1 LPGRAKLAVS
11 RDRRH
16 RTKEFPRMQSRL
28 GRARAARRAL
38 AEPASAA
45 TARPATAATARP
57 ATAAAP
63 LAAGIDRVGHVG
75 RRGAGQSWFSIGFG
89 LTLGAMLAFLLVQ
102 AMLHIQSALI
112 LVLLSLFVAI
122 SLEPIVGWLCRLG
135 MRRGFGVAI
144 VLFLFAGILGGFLA
158 LVIPPVA
165 SETTS
170 FIHSIPG
177 WLQQMH
183 DHHSTL
189 GKLEDRFHLI
199 EKGQQQVSSGGAAP
213 TVLSGVLGA
222 SQLVLSTVTDF
233 IVVLTLTLYFLV
245 GMPAVKRFGY
255 RFVPGSHRPRV
266 EELSEEIL
274 IRIGRFM
281 LGNLATS
288 AVAGLATFGWLQITH
303 VPYSAALGIFVALMD
318 LVPMVG
324 STIGGIVVSLIAL
337 AVSLPVA
344 IATAVFYV
352 AFRLAEDYLI
362 MPRAMKYAVDVHPI
376 VTVVA
381 VLIGGALL
389 GIIGALVAIPVA
401 VALGL
406 ILDEVVF
413 PSIDNA

>member
-1 LPGRAKLAVS
+1 
-11 RDRRH
+11 
-16 RTKEFPRMQSRL
+16 MQSRFI
-28 GRARAARRAL
+28 RSHKVA
-38 AEPASAA
+38 AA
-45 TARPATAATARP
+45 TADN
-57 ATAAAP
+57 AAAP
-63 LAAGIDRVGHVG
+63 APTVAAGAAPSAALDPGRTVTG
-75 RRGAGQSWFSIGFG
+75 RRRNQSWFSIGFG
-89 LTLGAMLAFLLVQ
+89 LALGAMLAYLLVQ
-102 AMLHIQSALI
+102 ATLHIQGALI

-122 SLEPIVGWLCRLG
+122 SLEPVVSWLSGLG
-135 MRRGFGVAI
+135 MRRGFSVAI
-144 VLFLFAGILGGFLA
+144 VVLAFALLLGGFLA

-165 SETTS
+165 GETTT
-170 FIHSIPG
+170 FINSIPG
-177 WLQQMH
+177 WLQQLH

-199 EKGQQQVSSGGAAP
+199 EKGKQQVSSGSTAP
-213 TVLSGVLGA
+213 TVLNGVLGA

-233 IVVLTLTLYFLV
+233 VVVLTLTLYFLV

-255 RFVPGSHRPRV
+255 RFVPRSRRPRV
-266 EELSEEIL
+266 EELTEEIL
-274 IRIGRFM
+274 SRIGRFM
-281 LGNLATS
+281 LGNFATS
-288 AVAGLATFGWLQITH
+288 AVAGLATFGWLQLTH

-324 STIGGIVVSLIAL
+324 STIGGVVVSLIAL

-362 MPRAMKYAVDVHPI
+362 MPKAMKYAVDVHPI

-401 VALGL
+401 VAIGL
-406 ILDEVVF
+406 ILDEVIF
-413 PSIDNA
+413 PRINNA

>member
-1 LPGRAKLAVS
+1 MID
-11 RDRRH
+11 DR
-16 RTKEFPRMQSRL
+16 PDL
-28 GRARAARRAL
+28 RR
-38 AEPASAA
+38 P
-45 TARPATAATARP
+45 
-57 ATAAAP
+57 
-63 LAAGIDRVGHVG
+63 
-75 RRGAGQSWFSIGFG
+75 GQSWFAVGFG
-89 LTLGAMLAFLLVQ
+89 ITLGAMLAYLLVQ
-102 AMLHIQSALI
+102 ATLHVENALI

-122 SLEPIVGWLCRLG
+122 SLEPIVGWLAGFG
-135 MRRGFGVAI
+135 MRRGFAVAT
-144 VLFLFAGILGGFLA
+144 VLLAFAAVLGGFLA

-165 SETTS
+165 AETTT
-170 FIHSIPG
+170 FVHAIPS
-177 WLQQMH
+177 WLQQLH

-199 EKGQQQVSSGGAAP
+199 EKGQQQVTSGSTAP
-213 TVLSGVLGA
+213 TVLNGVLGA
-222 SQLVLSTVTDF
+222 GQVVLGTLTDF

-255 RFVPGSHRPRV
+255 RFVPGSRRPRV
-266 EELSEEIL
+266 EELTEEIL
-274 IRIGRFM
+274 TRIGRFM

-288 AVAGLATFGWLQITH
+288 AIAGLATFGWLQLTH

-324 STIGGIVVSLIAL
+324 STIGGVVVSLIAL
-337 AVSLPVA
+337 VVSLPVA

-381 VLIGGALL
+381 VLLGGALL

-406 ILDEVVF
+406 VLDEVIF
-413 PSIDNA
+413 PRIDVV